1 MGNTVPLETLPL
13 EDNKKP
19 KDQQSWTDFLSALV
33 AAAFAAPA
41 AKLPPQVQPY
51 HKRSAGTEP
60 EEYMADPRKRSAG
73 AEPEDFAAEPKDYM
87 EFNDYRSAYGYPDY
101 DVSEFRKRS
110 AGAEPEDN
118 MADPRKR
125 SAGAEPEDFAIEPKE
140 YMEFNEDR
148 SAYGYPDITDFRKRS
163 LGWRWAW
170 GLRGLFQWLRVRQ
183 SPTDRF
189 MLDKKPVILQLTFH
203 KVLLIV
209 WGVFLSVVAWRN
221 TVVATKCKSVAVGQ
235 NLLHN
240 KR

>member
-1 MGNTVPLETLPL
+1 MGNTVPLETLGR
-13 EDNKKP
+13 
-19 KDQQSWTDFLSALV
+19 QQETKRSTIMNRFVILSALV

-73 AEPEDFAAEPKDYM
+73 AEPKDYM

-101 DVSEFRKRS
+101 DVSEF
-110 AGAEPEDN
+110 
-118 MADPRKR
+118 RKR

-163 LGWRWAW
+163 LGWRWA
-170 GLRGLFQWLRVRQ
+170 
-183 SPTDRF
+183 
-189 MLDKKPVILQLTFH
+189 
-203 KVLLIV
+203 
-209 WGVFLSVVAWRN
+209 
-221 TVVATKCKSVAVGQ
+221 
-235 NLLHN
+235 
-240 KR
+240 